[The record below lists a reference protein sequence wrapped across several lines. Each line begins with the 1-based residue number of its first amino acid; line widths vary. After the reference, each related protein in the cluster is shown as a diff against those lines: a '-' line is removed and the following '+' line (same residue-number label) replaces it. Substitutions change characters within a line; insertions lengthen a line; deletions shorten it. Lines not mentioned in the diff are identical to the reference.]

1 MGSGEMS
8 DKVTKQRGGRSS
20 TDRTAGLWKRPFL
33 AAFANSGHIRASA
46 LAAGV
51 NRQHVYTTLHKDA
64 AFRAEFDEAKE
75 ESIELLEATLRQM
88 ALGGNVTAL
97 IFLLKSLDPATYHD
111 RVQVAQARASNPVEL
126 IATMK
131 LSDKE

>member
-1 MGSGEMS
+1 MAE
-8 DKVTKQRGGRSS
+8 QRGGRSA

-33 AAFANSGHIRASA
+33 AAFANSGNIRASA

-51 NRQHVYTTLHKDA
+51 NRQHVYKTLNKDD

-88 ALGGNVTAL
+88 ALSGNVTAL
-97 IFLLKSLDPATYHD
+97 IFLLKSLDPGTYHD
-111 RVQVAQARASNPVEL
+111 RVQIAQARSGPVEMV
-126 IATMK
+126 ATMK
-131 LSDKE
+131 LRDATE